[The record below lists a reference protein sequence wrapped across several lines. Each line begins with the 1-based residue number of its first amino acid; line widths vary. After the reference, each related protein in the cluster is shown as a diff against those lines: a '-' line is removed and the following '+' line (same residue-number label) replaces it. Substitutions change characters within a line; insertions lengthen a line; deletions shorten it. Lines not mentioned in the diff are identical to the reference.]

1 MVRTRVKSR
10 FDRSIVIP
18 IFSPSLFSSFLSIYS
33 RQPYEYQR
41 RSVICAEIKWRET
54 IIFYAKRFTMDR
66 GELEISCDEK
76 YDDFFFFSFVFLHLW
91 FLSRISNTLPISLS
105 TQECNYSQYSNSF
118 WNNFPMNIKK
128 ISRLILNKKKKM
140 PNR

>member
-1 MVRTRVKSR
+1 MLVRTRVKSR

-76 YDDFFFFSFVFLHLW
+76 YDDFFFFFLCFPPSRDSYLEYRTLFQ
-91 FLSRISNTLPISLS
+91 FLYQLKNAIIRSTRTLFGL
-105 TQECNYSQYSNSF
+105 TFQ
-118 WNNFPMNIKK
+118 
-128 ISRLILNKKKKM
+128 
-140 PNR
+140 

>member
-1 MVRTRVKSR
+1 MLVRTRVKSR

-76 YDDFFFFSFVFLHLW
+76 YDDFFFFSFVFLHLVI
-91 FLSRISNTLPISLS
+91 LISNIEHS
-105 TQECNYSQYSNSF
+105 SNF
-118 WNNFPMNIKK
+118 FIN
-128 ISRLILNKKKKM
+128 SRMQLFAVLELFLE
-140 PNR
+140 